1 MRRSTRLLAVVC
13 LMAAGGC
20 SKGDSN
26 KNDKAGTSGETA
38 GKTAE
43 GAAATGGGQAAAQAD
58 QAAAAD
64 PAALAQQVGVEP
76 GPWQY
81 DAKDGASA
89 VLSTA
94 DGTVEVRHVGVETWA
109 KAAADDT
116 LHEGD
121 QVRTDDG
128 GKATV
133 TLADQS
139 VVELAEQS
147 AVAVGSREATK
158 DPASSAAVLYGVARF
173 TVAPRAAGEGAFL
186 VYTPDGVVATKG
198 TVYTVGV
205 VASGATRVGVETGQI
220 EVAGSAK
227 LDAPVP
233 VGSGKAV
240 IIAPTGEVGAVA
252 PVGDDDW
259 GTWRDGA
266 EAEVDPSA
274 AAKYHTE
281 EVASIEADL
290 GDAYGELDDQ
300 ASQVDEAEAQAEAAQ
315 KANDPK
321 AYQAAAPSIGAGVD
335 ASFALS
341 LRLQYLTYALM
352 SHAYVADAL
361 YVRHPDLAV
370 VIDPA
375 RPRLAA
381 AVLWHKKYHAVAATR
396 IQPMRVYYYYHE
408 PTGRLRAKAVAEPI
422 PPFYAR
428 VKLTYKEP
436 ALRGRVKFAV
446 YRPPLIH
453 PVASVHKHVWI
464 GAPKVGWYAGVR
476 ARVRPAPIK
485 AAWYVRPKAPRAHVV
500 FGAHASGRIH
510 AMFTA
515 VPPRPRVRAV
525 IRVGG
530 HGGVGV
536 RDHRMGRGAAG
547 IKAGVGVHA
556 GVATPAVEVRDH
568 RRGAIRA
575 GAAIKGSV
583 GGAAVEVRDHR
594 RKVEGAI
601 KNGVGGAVG
610 VGVGVGVHAGGAVR
624 GGVKVR
630 DHRSGGAAVQVRDH
644 RHAPAPA
651 ANVRDHRKKKPEVH
665 APSAKGAVKGS
676 IKVKGGIKFGN

>member
-1 MRRSTRLLAVVC
+1 MRRSTRLLAAVC
-13 LMAAGGC
+13 LLAASGC
-20 SKGDSN
+20 SKGDKN
-26 KNDKAGTSGETA
+26 KNDQAGQAGESTA
-38 GKTAE
+38 GKTVAAPEGGDKAAAAE
-43 GAAATGGGQAAAQAD
+43 GD
-58 QAAAAD
+58 QAAAD
-64 PAALAQQVGVEP
+64 PATLAKDVGVEP

-81 DAKDGASA
+81 DDKEGASA
-89 VLSTA
+89 VLSSA
-94 DGTVEVRHVGVETWA
+94 DGTVEVRRVGVETWA
-109 KAAADDT
+109 KAAANDT

-121 QVRTDDG
+121 QVRTDDA

-147 AVAVGSREATK
+147 AVAIGSREATK

-205 VASGATRVGVETGQI
+205 VASGATRVGVESGQI

-233 VGSGKAV
+233 VASGKAV
-240 IIAPTGEVGAVA
+240 LIAPSGEVGAVQ
-252 PVGDDDW
+252 PVGDEDW
-259 GTWRDGA
+259 GAWRDGA
-266 EAEVDPSA
+266 EAEVDPA
-274 AAKYHTE
+274 EAAKYHTG
-281 EVASIEADL
+281 EVASIEGDL
-290 GDAYGELDDQ
+290 GEAYGELDDQ

-321 AYQAAAPSIGAGVD
+321 AYEAAAPTIGAGVD

-352 SHAYVADAL
+352 SHAYVANAL

-428 VKLTYKEP
+428 VKLKYKEP
-436 ALRGRVKFAV
+436 VLRGRVKFAV
-446 YRPPLIH
+446 YRPPVIH
-453 PVASVHKHVWI
+453 PVASVHKKIWI
-464 GAPKVGWYAGVR
+464 GAPTVGWYAGVR
-476 ARVRPAPIK
+476 AHVKPAPVK
-485 AAWYVRPKAPRAHVV
+485 VAWYVRPKTPRAHVV

-510 AMFTA
+510 TMFAA

-530 HGGVGV
+530 HGGVDV
-536 RDHRMGRGAAG
+536 RDHRMGHGAAG
-547 IKAGVGVHA
+547 IKAGASVRA
-556 GVATPAVEVRDH
+556 GVATPAVDVRDH

-575 GAAIKGSV
+575 GAAIKGTV

-601 KNGVGGAVG
+601 KSGVGGAVG
-610 VGVGVGVHAGGAVR
+610 VGVGVHAGAGIK
-624 GGVKVR
+624 GGVNVR

-644 RHAPAPA
+644 RHAPKPPV
-651 ANVRDHRKKKPEVH
+651 NVRDHRKKKPEVH
-665 APSAKGAVKGS
+665 APSAKGAIKGS
-676 IKVKGGIKFGN
+676 IKVKGGIKIGN